1 MFRLLFRSATR
12 GSACFS
18 GLSFSSVVNA
28 FHLFANF
35 VRQADGWEDRWVK
48 SEWKKEDGTAGEW
61 NHTSG
66 NWSGDAQDKGNRS
79 EYFFFLMLP
88 DFVLFC
94 SVRRMLNS

>member
-1 MFRLLFRSATR
+1 
-12 GSACFS
+12 
-18 GLSFSSVVNA
+18 
-28 FHLFANF
+28 
-35 VRQADGWEDRWVK
+35 VK

-79 EYFFFLMLP
+79 EYFFFLMLT